1 MKCPFC
7 GNLETQV
14 KDSRPSDDV
23 TAIRRRR
30 FCSECGARFTTFERV
45 ELRELQVK
53 KVNGKVEPFERNK
66 VVKALRLALRKRP
79 FDEERIEK
87 ITSNIVRQLENLGDI
102 EITSSQIGEAIMAT
116 LAELDSVAYVRF
128 ASVYRDFSEAKDFT
142 RFLGEINKKG

>member
-1 MKCPFC
+1 
-7 GNLETQV
+7 
-14 KDSRPSDDV
+14 
-23 TAIRRRR
+23 
-30 FCSECGARFTTFERV
+30 
-45 ELRELQVK
+45 
-53 KVNGKVEPFERNK
+53 